1 LGWSKTNG
9 IPSTPSQKSIDVWR
23 SAPTIVMWWTP
34 WDWSLRTS
42 TVLLACGPRAKRYP
56 AQHMSDDP
64 FGTYAASAGAR
75 ARARVSTTT
84 LFGQVMFLVGI
95 ALAFLAVGAIVGKDI
110 EYSTARILGFVAF
123 GMVLAQSFVA
133 PLRVGALGLTW
144 LFGFA
149 LVLGLSLGPI
159 LNFYA
164 NTDPDT
170 VYQAAG
176 GTALITLGMGAYG
189 TATSK
194 DLSRWIRPLSWALL
208 GVIAISLVA
217 WLFGTGGSPII
228 SLAVLAL
235 SAAILIVDFNYLRRQ
250 ATEDDVIWLATGIFV
265 SIVNIFLS
273 LLNILGGRN

>member
-1 LGWSKTNG
+1 
-9 IPSTPSQKSIDVWR
+9 
-23 SAPTIVMWWTP
+23 
-34 WDWSLRTS
+34 
-42 TVLLACGPRAKRYP
+42 
-56 AQHMSDDP
+56 MSDDP
-64 FGTYAASAGAR
+64 FGTYAASARQGV
-75 ARARVSTTT
+75 RARVSTTT

-95 ALAFLAVGAIVGKDI
+95 ALAFLAVGAVVGKDMD
-110 EYSTARILGFVAF
+110 YGTARILGFVAF
-123 GMVLAQSFVA
+123 GMILAQSFVA
-133 PLRVGALGLTW
+133 PLRLGSLGIAW

-149 LVLGLSLGPI
+149 LLLGLSLGPI
-159 LNFYA
+159 LNYYA
-164 NTDPDT
+164 NTDPET

-194 DLSRWIRPLSWALL
+194 DLARWIRPLSWALL

-228 SLAVLAL
+228 SVAVLGL
-235 SAAILIVDFNYLRRQ
+235 SAAILIVDFNYLRRH

-265 SIVNIFLS
+265 SVVNIFLS